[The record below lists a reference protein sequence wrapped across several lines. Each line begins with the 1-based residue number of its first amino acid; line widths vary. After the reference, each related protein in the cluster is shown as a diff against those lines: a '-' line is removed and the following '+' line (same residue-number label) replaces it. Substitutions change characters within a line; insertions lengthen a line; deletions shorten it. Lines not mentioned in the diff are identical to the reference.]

1 MTIFFFTHDIL
12 LIRIDL
18 LLCPAPKNFNF
29 FFLFELLMIIRAH
42 AFNSMVLFSVFY
54 TSACIS
60 RCCIH
65 IEKLYSQIHIYLV
78 LMPISAVLYVYIK
91 VWMRKWY
98 MQIHMYTYASFVY
111 VKKKVFRILSV
122 EIYLL
127 QMMRCVYARLD
138 ISCKEFKQIF

>member
-1 MTIFFFTHDIL
+1 MTIFFFFTHDIL
-12 LIRIDL
+12 LICIDL

-65 IEKLYSQIHIYLV
+65 IEKLYS
-78 LMPISAVLYVYIK
+78 
-91 VWMRKWY
+91 
-98 MQIHMYTYASFVY
+98 
-111 VKKKVFRILSV
+111 
-122 EIYLL
+122 
-127 QMMRCVYARLD
+127 
-138 ISCKEFKQIF
+138 